1 MRDIKEI
8 ISEMERLSED
18 VAATINDEQSKVTSQ
33 EKELKA
39 LVKDAPATVDPVIG
53 TYCCVVNVP
62 NGFNIPVTSA
72 EDPTV
77 PAENQNLIFRTSELS
92 CCVNPITVVC
102 SAEDCPSGTFEVS
115 AFEAR
120 LVGCIP
126 FIANVF
132 PITGVEEPNGNS
144 TTCELTPSTTR
155 ICCSGNFC
163 INRRIGV
170 YATEAEARS
179 ICSDS
184 GLITCS
190 NITAEL
196 VATKLT
202 FCEANG
208 QGVQFSITFNS
219 VSGNC

>member
-53 TYCCVVNVP
+53 TYCCVVSVP

-77 PAENQNLIFRTSELS
+77 PAENKNIIFRTCELS

-126 FIANVF
+126 FIVNVF
-132 PITGVEEPNGNS
+132 PLTGVEDSNG
-144 TTCELTPSTTR
+144 TTFELTPSTTR
-155 ICCSGNFC
+155 ISHTDNLCV
-163 INRRIGV
+163 NRRIGV

-184 GLITCS
+184 GLITCD

-196 VATKLT
+196 VATKVT
-202 FCEANG
+202 FHDG
-208 QGVQFSITFNS
+208 DSQGVEFFITFNS
-219 VSGNC
+219 IAGNC